1 MFFERSKNIFILPTV
16 FKLIL
21 LLSSNK
27 AINVLRQNYDY
38 SYFLKLFLFIIKRT
52 VQKNWKDYK
61 NLKNSK
67 RFPILLYKVVGFVMS
82 EA

>member
-1 MFFERSKNIFILPTV
+1 MLFERSKNIFFLPTV
-16 FKLIL
+16 LKLIL

-52 VQKNWKDYK
+52 VQKKIK
-61 NLKNSK
+61 RLQEFKELKKISY
-67 RFPILLYKVVGFVMS
+67 PII
-82 EA
+82 